1 METAR
6 RLINDWLPRTVDTVV
21 LSPNEVQSLLFDL
34 YGELPE
40 GAALD
45 TVKQWLSL
53 SIERELFGGDEVAE
67 MLTGLLLEISE
78 PVAQG

>member
-6 RLINDWLPRTVDTVV
+6 RLITAWLPRTVDAVV
-21 LSPNEVQSLLFDL
+21 LSPNDVQSLLFDL

-40 GAALD
+40 SPALE

-53 SIERELFGGDEVAE
+53 SIQRDLFGADEVAE
-67 MLTGLLLEISE
+67 MLSGLLVEISE